1 MLSLDSTPCSTPCPA
16 HSRHGDM
23 LYLQERQDG
32 LKSEFTDS
40 GGNEVKSQ
48 QDVEEDEVDRTL
60 SKMDGRIVRKKD
72 SQL

>member
-1 MLSLDSTPCSTPCPA
+1 MLSLDSTHCSTHCPS
-16 HSRHGDM
+16 HYRHGDM

-32 LKSEFTDS
+32 LRSEFTDT

-48 QDVEEDEVDRTL
+48 QDVEEDEVDRVL